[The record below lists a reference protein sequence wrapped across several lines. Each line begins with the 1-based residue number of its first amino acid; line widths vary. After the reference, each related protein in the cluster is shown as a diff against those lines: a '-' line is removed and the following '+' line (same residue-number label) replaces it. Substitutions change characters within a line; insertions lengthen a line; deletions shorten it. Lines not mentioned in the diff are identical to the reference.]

1 MGCNVTKCKMMMIF
15 EYIYIYLQGTI
26 KFLDNQFEDEDDL
39 QSNAVCNY
47 NMIIVII
54 SKVIKTGNWQVN
66 HFSVEYMER
75 VFLALGNS

>member
-1 MGCNVTKCKMMMIF
+1 
-15 EYIYIYLQGTI
+15 
-26 KFLDNQFEDEDDL
+26 LDNQFEDEDDL

-54 SKVIKTGNWQVN
+54 SKIIKAGNWMVN
-66 HFSVEYMER
+66 RFGDEYMER